1 MQCSN
6 VSAEIN
12 FSNIELL
19 PGTVKFL
26 ELGIMPGGSKRNL
39 KHAENFTI
47 FNPSLT
53 YNQKLITCDA
63 QTSGGLLIT
72 LSNRNANKFIE
83 EFGKKA
89 KIIGEITSKKNNSV
103 SVKL

>member
-1 MQCSN
+1 M
-6 VSAEIN
+6 E
-12 FSNIELL
+12 
-19 PGTVKFL
+19 FL
-26 ELGIMPGGSKRNL
+26 DEGIMPGGSKRNL
-39 KHAENFTI
+39 KHAENFTN
-47 FNPSLT
+47 FHSNLT

-72 LSNRNANKFIE
+72 LPKRDANKFIE

-103 SVKL
+103 SVEL